1 MAIVAT
7 EQGKVRSSRNEYA
20 RRLNGVLDHIDAH
33 LGDTLEVPQLAS
45 VANFSPF
52 HFHRLF
58 SVWMG
63 ETVGDYL
70 RRRRLDVGANMLVH
84 RPLQSILDIAVEVGF
99 GSAEA
104 FSRAFRQ
111 QFKVSPSHW
120 RTNAP
125 SRVGQNQRKLLDLIN
140 SNPDQ
145 VTAKLFGNNSDN
157 SELELVS
164 NVAVVILPSVRVAY
178 FRKIGPYGPQIG
190 HFWQDTVF
198 PWRATCG
205 LAEAPCFGIGR
216 DDPEITAP
224 NNCRY
229 DACVQI
235 PGDFAPPHPASVA
248 MLPGGKYAIATFD
261 GHARQVA
268 AAWQELLRSWLPNSG
283 MQVDSRPFFE
293 RYDLPPAAT
302 QFGSTFQCKLCLPVI
317 PL

>member
-1 MAIVAT
+1 VAIA
-7 EQGKVRSSRNEYA
+7 QGKVRSSRNEYA

-33 LGDTLEVPQLAS
+33 LGDTLEVSQLAS
-45 VANFSPF
+45 VANFSSF

-63 ETVGDYL
+63 ETIGDYL
-70 RRRRLDVGANMLVH
+70 RRRRLDVGASMLVH

-125 SRVGQNQRKLLDLIN
+125 SRAGQNQRKLLDLIN

-145 VTAKLFGNNSDN
+145 VTAKLFSNNAGSTKQ
-157 SELELVS
+157 ELVS
-164 NVAVVILPSVRVAY
+164 NVAIVTLPSVRVAY
-178 FRKIGPYGPQIG
+178 LRKIGPYGPQIG
-190 HFWQDTVF
+190 RFWNDTF
-198 PWRATCG
+198 LPWRATCG
-205 LAEAPCFGIGR
+205 LAEAPCFGIGH
-216 DDPEITAP
+216 DDPEIAAP
-224 NNCRY
+224 KDCRY

-235 PGDFAPPHPASVA
+235 PPDFDPPHPASVA
-248 MLPGGKYAIATFD
+248 TLPGGKYAVATFD

-268 AAWQELLRSWLPNSG
+268 AAWQELLRSWLPDSS

-293 RYDLPPAAT
+293 RYDIPPAAT
-302 QFGSTFQCKLCLPVI
+302 QLGSTFQCKLCLPVI

>member
-1 MAIVAT
+1 MAT
-7 EQGKVRSSRNEYA
+7 DPLKVRSSRNEYA

-33 LGDTLEVPQLAS
+33 IGDVLDVPLLAS

-63 ETVGDYL
+63 ETVGNYL
-70 RRRRLDVGANMLVH
+70 RRRRLELGASMLVH
-84 RPLQSILDIAVEVGF
+84 RPQLSILEIATEVGF

-111 QFKVSPSHW
+111 QFKVTPSDW
-120 RTNAP
+120 RANAR
-125 SRVGQNQRKLLDLIN
+125 SRVAQSQRKSLDLVN
-140 SNPDQ
+140 RNPDQ
-145 VTAKLFGNNSDN
+145 APAKLFSNNEN
-157 SELELVS
+157 SERTGMELIS
-164 NVAVVILPSVRVAY
+164 NVAVAILPSVRVAY

-190 HFWQDTVF
+190 RFWHDTVF
-198 PWRATCG
+198 PWRATSG
-205 LAEAPCFGIGR
+205 LGEASCFGIGH
-216 DDPEITAP
+216 DDPGITDP

-235 PGDFAPPHPASVA
+235 PPDFVPPHPASVA

-302 QFGSTFQCKLCLPVI
+302 QFGRTFQCKLCLPVTR
-317 PL
+317 L

>member
-1 MAIVAT
+1 MVAT

-20 RRLNGVLDHIDAH
+20 RRLNSVLDHIDAH
-33 LGDTLEVPQLAS
+33 LGDTLDVPQLAN

-70 RRRRLDVGANMLVH
+70 RRRRLNIAAGMLVH
-84 RPLQSILDIAVEVGF
+84 RPQQSILDIAIEVGF

-111 QFKVSPSHW
+111 NFKASPSDW
-120 RTNAP
+120 RTNARKRSAQGQRQLPP
-125 SRVGQNQRKLLDLIN
+125 SRKD

-145 VTAKLFGNNSDN
+145 VAAKLFGNTADSTQ
-157 SELELVS
+157 LELVS
-164 NVAVVILPSVRVAY
+164 NVLVAVLPPVRVAY
-178 FRKIGPYGPQIG
+178 FRKIGPYGPEIG
-190 HFWQDTVF
+190 RLWHDVF
-198 PWRATCG
+198 LPWRAACG
-205 LAEAPCFGIGR
+205 LVDAPCFGIGH

-235 PGDFAPPHPASVA
+235 SPDYAPPRPACVA
-248 MLPGGKYAIATFD
+248 MLPGGKYAIATFN
-261 GHARQVA
+261 GHARKVA
-268 AAWQELLRSWLPNSG
+268 TAWRDLLRSWLPNSS

-293 RYDLPPAAT
+293 YYETPPDTA
-302 QFGSTFQCKLCLPVI
+302 QLGGTFQCKLCLPI
-317 PL
+317 TSL

>member
-1 MAIVAT
+1 VAT
-7 EQGKVRSSRNEYA
+7 GHGKIRSSRDEYA

-45 VANFSPF
+45 VANFSSF

-70 RRRRLDVGANMLVH
+70 RRRRLDAGASMLIH
-84 RPLQSILDIAVEVGF
+84 RPDQPILEIAIEVGF

-111 QFKVSPSHW
+111 QFKASPSDW
-120 RTNAP
+120 RANDKSNIAP
-125 SRVGQNQRKLLDLIN
+125 KQRKSSPPKD

-145 VTAKLFGNNSDN
+145 VSMKLFSNVA
-157 SELELVS
+157 EITKLELVS
-164 NVAVVILPSVRVAY
+164 NVAVVTLPSVRVAY

-190 HFWQDTVF
+190 RFWHDVF
-198 PWRATCG
+198 LPWRAACG
-205 LAEAPCFGIGR
+205 LAEAPCFGIGH
-216 DDPEITAP
+216 DDPEIAAP
-224 NNCRY
+224 KDCRY

-235 PGDFAPPHPASVA
+235 PPDFVPPHPSSVA
-248 MLPGGKYAIATFD
+248 TLPGGKYAIAMFD
-261 GHARQVA
+261 GKARDVA
-268 AAWQELLRSWLPNSG
+268 AAWQELLRSWLPDSN

-293 RYDLPPAAT
+293 RYDTPPDAT
-302 QFGSTFQCKLCLPVI
+302 RLGGTFQCKLCLPVI

>member
-1 MAIVAT
+1 MAIVT
-7 EQGKVRSSRNEYA
+7 TRQEKVRSSRDEYA

-33 LGDTLEVPQLAS
+33 LGDTLEVPHLAS

-70 RRRRLDVGANMLVH
+70 RRRRLDVGASMLVH
-84 RPLQSILDIAVEVGF
+84 RPRQSILDVAVEVGF

-111 QFKVSPSHW
+111 HFNVSPSHW
-120 RTNAP
+120 RTDAR
-125 SRVGQNQRKLLDLIN
+125 SRADQNQRKSLYSIN

-145 VTAKLFGNNSDN
+145 VTAKLFGNNADN
-157 SELELVS
+157 TELELVS
-164 NVAVVILPSVRVAY
+164 NVAVVTLPSVRVAY
-178 FRKIGPYGPQIG
+178 LRNIGPYGPQIG
-190 HFWQDTVF
+190 RFWHDTF
-198 PWRATCG
+198 LPWRASCG
-205 LAEAPCFGIGR
+205 LAEAPCFGIGH

-235 PGDFAPPHPASVA
+235 PGDFVPPHPASVA

-268 AAWQELLRSWLPNSG
+268 AAWQELLRSWLPNSS

-293 RYDLPPAAT
+293 RYDIPPAAT
-302 QFGSTFQCKLCLPVI
+302 QLGSTFQCKLCLPVI